1 MHQIQ
6 VNVESRKAGSKA
18 TLKQLRSKGLV
29 PANIYGPGV
38 KTESCAVNE
47 KELRTAFKNDLD
59 ANFII
64 ELTSEAP
71 SLKGKKVILKNIS
84 RSPMWNIEHIDLY
97 EISMSRPLSVKV
109 PLHIVGTADG
119 VKNEGGILQVLRR
132 FVNIEALPND
142 LPDSIEVDVSE
153 MKLNQTL
160 HIGEIKISDKVKIV
174 DSLKLAIVA
183 VTEPEKEEAP
193 VVAAAAEGAA
203 PAGEGAAAAAS
214 TTAAAEGAAPAGDK
228 KK

>member
-193 VVAAAAEGAA
+193 VVATAAEGAA

>member
-97 EISMSRPLSVKV
+97 EISMSRTLSVKV